1 MRSGDE
7 PRARGRGGRPGPRR
21 PRFSAF
27 GTVLALLAA
36 LVGWIALTG
45 LEQDLRSARGEG
57 APGVFVPTGAVCV
70 QHPGHESCTCHGT
83 FTGPDAEP
91 RETVLHAA
99 GRDDCVP
106 ETGVAAVDTGASG
119 RVYGPDGSRE
129 WLLSGGLIAASALV
143 LTVTAVRTFRPAGRT
158 CPPSPAPGAQ

>member
-1 MRSGDE
+1 MRPRRLRS
-7 PRARGRGGRPGPRR
+7 PRSRRARV
-21 PRFSAF
+21 SAF
-27 GTVLALLAA
+27 GVVLALSAA

-57 APGVFVPTGAVCV
+57 TPGIFVAAEAVCV

-83 FTGPDAEP
+83 FSGPDADP

-99 GRDDCVP
+99 GRDTCVP
-106 ETGVAAVDTGASG
+106 GSQVAAVDTGASG

-129 WLLSGGLIAASALV
+129 WVLSGGLLAASALT
-143 LTVTAVRTFRPAGRT
+143 LAATAVRTLRPAWT
-158 CPPSPAPGAQ
+158 PCPPAPDPGPE